1 MSVDEFIPLE
11 KQDQIEF
18 RLTRDV
24 PRGNI
29 MSALHR
35 PTADP
40 AWSDLN
46 VTARAGAG
54 PPRHRLFRPMGF
66 SAPIAALSKRIGCA
80 HA

>member
-24 PRGNI
+24 PRGDI
-29 MSALHR
+29 MSALHG
-35 PTADP
+35 PTADN
-40 AWSDLN
+40 AWSALN

-54 PPRHRLFRPMGF
+54 RPPHQLFRPMGF
-66 SAPIAALSKRIGCA
+66 PAPIAALSARIGCA